1 MINSALESAFFNN
14 EQFMPRTVV
23 YPGTF
28 DPITYGHMDI
38 VERAAKMFDNVIV
51 GVAQSTNKKPLFT
64 LEERVELAQKVLS
77 HLDNVTIIGFTGLLV
92 NLAKNNHACGIIR
105 GLRVVSDFEYEFQ
118 MANINRVLAPEIESI
133 FLTPN
138 EQHSFISSTFVREI
152 SLLNGDVSKFVPEYV
167 QTALKVKY
175 QEK

>member
-1 MINSALESAFFNN
+1 MT
-14 EQFMPRTVV
+14 RTVV

-51 GVAQSTNKKPLFT
+51 AVAQSTNKKPLFALEQRVT
-64 LEERVELAQKVLS
+64 LAKQILS
-77 HLDNVTIIGFTGLLV
+77 HLENVEVIGFTGLLV
-92 NLAKNNHACGIIR
+92 DLAKNNHACGIIR

-118 MANINRVLAPEIESI
+118 MANVNRILAPEIESI

-138 EQHSFISSTFVREI
+138 EKHSFISSTFVREI
-152 SLLNGDVSKFVPEYV
+152 SMLNGDVSKFVHPTV
-167 QTALKVKY
+167 QSALNTMY

>member
-1 MINSALESAFFNN
+1 MS
-14 EQFMPRTVV
+14 RTVV

-28 DPITYGHMDI
+28 DPITFGHMDI
-38 VERAAKMFDNVIV
+38 VERAARMFDNVIV
-51 GVAQSTNKKPLFT
+51 AVAQSTNKKPLFT
-64 LEERVELAQKVLS
+64 LEERVELAKEVLS
-77 HLDNVTIIGFTGLLV
+77 HLDNVSIIGFTGLLV
-92 NLAKNNHACGIIR
+92 DLAKNNNACGIIR

-152 SLLNGDVSKFVPEYV
+152 SMLDGDVSKFVHKRV
-167 QTALKVKY
+167 LTALKVKY

>member
-1 MINSALESAFFNN
+1 MR
-14 EQFMPRTVV
+14 RTVI

-28 DPITYGHMDI
+28 DPITFGHMDI

-51 GVAQSTNKKPLFT
+51 AVAQSTNKKPLFT
-64 LEERVELAQKVLS
+64 LEERVELAKEVLG
-77 HLDNVTIIGFTGLLV
+77 HLDNVSIIGFTGLLV
-92 NLAKNNHACGIIR
+92 ELAKNNDACGIIR

-118 MANINRVLAPEIESI
+118 MANINRVLAPQIESI

-152 SLLNGDVSKFVPEYV
+152 SMLDGDVSKFVHKRV
-167 QTALKVKY
+167 LTALEVKY

>member
-1 MINSALESAFFNN
+1 MT
-14 EQFMPRTVV
+14 RTVV

-28 DPITYGHMDI
+28 DPITFGHMDI
-38 VERAAKMFDNVIV
+38 VERAAKMFDTVIV
-51 GVAQSTNKKPLFT
+51 AVAQSTSKKPLFT
-64 LEERVELAQKVLS
+64 LEERVDLSVKILS
-77 HLDNVTIIGFTGLLV
+77 HIKNVKVIGFTGLLV
-92 NLAKNNHACGIIR
+92 ELAKNNHACGIIR

-118 MANINRVLAPEIESI
+118 MANINRVLAPQIESI

-152 SLLNGDVSKFVPEYV
+152 AMLNGDVSKFVHPIV

>member
-1 MINSALESAFFNN
+1 MIHSTLEFAFFTN
-14 EQFMPRTVV
+14 EHVMPRTVI

-28 DPITYGHMDI
+28 DPITFGHTDI

-51 GVAQSTNKKPLFT
+51 AVAQSTNKKPLFT
-64 LEERVELAQKVLS
+64 LDERVELAKGVLA
-77 HLDNVTIIGFTGLLV
+77 HLDNVAIIGFTGLLV
-92 NLAKNNHACGIIR
+92 ELAKNNHACGIIR

-118 MANINRVLAPEIESI
+118 MANINRVLAPEVESI

-138 EQHSFISSTFVREI
+138 EQNSFISSTFVREI
-152 SLLNGDVSKFVPEYV
+152 SLLGGDVSKFVHNNV
-167 QTALKVKY
+167 LTALKVKY